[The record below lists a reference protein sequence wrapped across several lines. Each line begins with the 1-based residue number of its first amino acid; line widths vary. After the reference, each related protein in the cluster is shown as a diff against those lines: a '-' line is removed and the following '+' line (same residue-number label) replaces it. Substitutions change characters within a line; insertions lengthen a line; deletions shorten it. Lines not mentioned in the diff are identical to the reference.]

1 MTRFDLALGAAL
13 LVSIGLNIAVRRPV
27 SQPNFEYFPNM
38 ARTARYNAFQPNLNF
53 PDGLTLRAPVAGTI
67 PRGLP
72 PLPDTRTPGQTPL
85 ENPFS
90 AAQPGAVERG
100 AVVFASF
107 CRPCHG
113 VGGQGDGLV
122 VQHGFPPPPN
132 LLRGDPV
139 GRSDAQ
145 LFAVVTNGQGQM
157 PSYASQISRD
167 DRWRVILYV
176 RSLQP
181 RRAPRSAA
189 GGGR

>member
-1 MTRFDLALGAAL
+1 MTRLDVALGAAL
-13 LVSIGLNIAVRRPV
+13 LASIGLNIAVRRPV
-27 SQPNFEYFPNM
+27 SRPNFEYFPNM
-38 ARTARYNAFQPNLNF
+38 ARTARYNAFQPNPNF
-53 PDGLTLRAPVAGTI
+53 ADGMTLRAPVAGTI

-72 PLPDTRTPGQTPL
+72 PLPVAGTPGSTPL

-90 AAQPGAVERG
+90 SAQQSAVERG
-100 AVVFASF
+100 AAVFASF

-113 VGGQGDGLV
+113 AGGLGDGLV

-139 GRSDAQ
+139 ARTDAQ
-145 LFAVVTNGQGQM
+145 IFAIVSNGQGQM

-167 DRWRVILYV
+167 DRWKVILYV

-181 RRAPRSAA
+181 RRAPRRAA
-189 GGGR
+189 GGGG